1 MINFRSLFRK
11 VLPSGSKKTLQKLML
26 GYHSYAPSFSS
37 AGEDM
42 ILRHL
47 IGAEKRNGFYVD
59 VGAFHPVNSSNT
71 YYFYLNGWRGINIDA
86 CPGSM
91 TEFNKVRPRDTNLEA
106 GVSDVNDELTYYFI
120 DKNSSMNSFSK
131 EFLIEIGMHESVK
144 EEIKVPVYKLS
155 QILDEHLPAG
165 QTIDFLS
172 VDVEGFDYNVLVSN
186 DWDKYRARIV
196 VVEDSYKDEGCSRVL
211 DLLKSK
217 DYEVCVKNV
226 IILNKIAEY
235 FLIDKKADFTH

>member
-59 VGAFHPVNSSNT
+59 VGAFHPINSSNT

-91 TEFNKVRPRDTNLEA
+91 AEFNKVRPRDTNREA

-155 QILDEHLPAG
+155 QILDEHLSAG

-172 VDVEGFDYNVLVSN
+172 VDVEGF
-186 DWDKYRARIV
+186 
-196 VVEDSYKDEGCSRVL
+196 E
-211 DLLKSK
+211 
-217 DYEVCVKNV
+217 
-226 IILNKIAEY
+226 
-235 FLIDKKADFTH
+235 

>member
-1 MINFRSLFRK
+1 
-11 VLPSGSKKTLQKLML
+11 
-26 GYHSYAPSFSS
+26 
-37 AGEDM
+37 M

-47 IGAEKRNGFYVD
+47 IGAEKKNGFYVD
-59 VGAFHPVNSSNT
+59 VGAFHPVHSSNT
-71 YYFYLNGWRGINIDA
+71 YLFYLNGWRGINIDA

-91 TEFNKVRPRDTNLEA
+91 TEFNKVRPRDMNLEV

-131 EFLIEIGMHESVK
+131 EFLIEVGMHESVK
-144 EEIKVPVYKLS
+144 KEIKVPVHKLS

-172 VDVEGFDYNVLVSN
+172 VDVEGFDYNALASN
-186 DWDKYRARIV
+186 DWNKYRPKIV
-196 VVEDSYKDEGCSRVL
+196 LVEDLYKDEGHSRVL
-211 DLLKSK
+211 DLLTSN

-226 IILNKIAEY
+226 IVLNKVAEY
-235 FLIDKKADFTH
+235 FLIDKKANFAH